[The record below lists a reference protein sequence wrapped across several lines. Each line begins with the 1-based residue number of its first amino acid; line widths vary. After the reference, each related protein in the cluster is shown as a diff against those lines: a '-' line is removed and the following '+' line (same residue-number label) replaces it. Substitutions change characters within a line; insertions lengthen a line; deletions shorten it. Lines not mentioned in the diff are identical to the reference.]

1 VKEIHTPGVND
12 NNRYYTNQ
20 RKVTNDSNLYNY
32 NARYYNPDL
41 GIFIQPDTVEGGN
54 RFSYVGGNPVMNND
68 PTGER
73 YETQPGGGGSGTP
86 SWYLRREKEF
96 PNLLT
101 YLDYEA
107 GEAGLWS
114 MGALADQVFDTITG
128 IGYNPNNSW
137 FASHQESLEPYH
149 LKDQNGNR
157 LLAGAVEV
165 GGLRGGIRASTSEQ
179 LDVMAQYT
187 AYARSNPLKVRG
199 EAIYQDLLHGRSSTV
214 PGADTRFMILDDM
227 IIDTD
232 KGRRAVAIEKLEKLA
247 ELHPNTR
254 PALANQKYVFSQTE
268 DGLTVI
274 STHGEPRSPHSALIG
289 GRPAAVAGEI
299 KFKDGMVEWVNTN
312 SGHYHGEPWRL
323 AAIYQAL
330 AEAGVGFAP
339 GARSMVSHEFWL
351 KPLSEG
357 KVHLP
362 PISK

>member
-1 VKEIHTPGVND
+1 MAVFYRKITSLILSHYTLFILFPIFTPIQAQNNISHLSRLTLPVTSTAYVVITTSANSDQHTNVLIHDYLSSTKQIIKEDGSIVEQPSYYPYGTFYSFTPGVKDARTPGVND
-12 NNRYYTNQ
+12 NSRYYYTNQ

-114 MGALADQVFDTITG
+114 MGALADQVFDTVTG

-165 GGLRGGIRASTSEQ
+165 GGGVKTTNGPLTLILKREIADAGIDIRRMTQEIGRA
-179 LDVMAQYT
+179 
-187 AYARSNPLKVRG
+187 
-199 EAIYQDLLHGRSSTV
+199 H
-214 PGADTRFMILDDM
+214 
-227 IIDTD
+227 
-232 KGRRAVAIEKLEKLA
+232 
-247 ELHPNTR
+247 
-254 PALANQKYVFSQTE
+254 
-268 DGLTVI
+268 
-274 STHGEPRSPHSALIG
+274 
-289 GRPAAVAGEI
+289 
-299 KFKDGMVEWVNTN
+299 
-312 SGHYHGEPWRL
+312 
-323 AAIYQAL
+323 
-330 AEAGVGFAP
+330 
-339 GARSMVSHEFWL
+339 
-351 KPLSEG
+351 
-357 KVHLP
+357 
-362 PISK
+362 

>member
-1 VKEIHTPGVND
+1 MNLFLRRIACSILFQNLVFFFLFLSFAPNSIQAQSRESHISRLSLPVASNVRVVIKKGAAEEKVILTQDYLSSTKQIIKEDGSIVEQPSYYPYGTFYPDTPGVKDARTPGVND
-12 NNRYYTNQ
+12 NNRYYYTNQ

-114 MGALADQVFDTITG
+114 MGALADQVFDTVTG

-165 GGLRGGIRASTSEQ
+165 GGGVKTTNGPLTLILKREIADAGI
-179 LDVMAQYT
+179 D
-187 AYARSNPLKVRG
+187 
-199 EAIYQDLLHGRSSTV
+199 I
-214 PGADTRFMILDDM
+214 
-227 IIDTD
+227 
-232 KGRRAVAIEKLEKLA
+232 RRMTPE
-247 ELHPNTR
+247 EL
-254 PALANQKYVFSQTE
+254 
-268 DGLTVI
+268 
-274 STHGEPRSPHSALIG
+274 
-289 GRPAAVAGEI
+289 
-299 KFKDGMVEWVNTN
+299 
-312 SGHYHGEPWRL
+312 
-323 AAIYQAL
+323 
-330 AEAGVGFAP
+330 EAG
-339 GARSMVSHEFWL
+339 R
-351 KPLSEG
+351 LSVRLQHNVYG
-357 KVHLP
+357 
-362 PISK
+362 